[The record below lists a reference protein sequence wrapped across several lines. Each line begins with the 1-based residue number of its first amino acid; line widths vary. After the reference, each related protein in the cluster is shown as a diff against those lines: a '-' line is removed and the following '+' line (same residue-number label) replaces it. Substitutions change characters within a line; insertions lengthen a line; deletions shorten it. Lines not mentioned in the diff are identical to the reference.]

1 MEKTNYELER
11 DEQVKQNREVFLSM
25 GIQVL
30 ALNLRDACSKGG
42 KRAKQTAYNLKT
54 LNLILIMIQLLTM
67 INNLTLM
74 MMIMTSLLR

>member
-11 DEQVKQNREVFLSM
+11 DEQVKQNHEVFLSM

-42 KRAKQTAYNLKT
+42 KRAKQTA
-54 LNLILIMIQLLTM
+54 
-67 INNLTLM
+67 
-74 MMIMTSLLR
+74 

>member
-30 ALNLRDACSKGG
+30 VLNLRDACSKGG
-42 KRAKQTAYNLKT
+42 KRAKQTA
-54 LNLILIMIQLLTM
+54 
-67 INNLTLM
+67 
-74 MMIMTSLLR
+74 